1 MIESLISCNSSRKGH
16 KLAGVMMPAET
27 GEALL
32 YAVMSSEGVVLR
44 TFETVE
50 EARIALYA
58 MSAPVGRHPK
68 LVQRDRS
75 GSEKSWSP
83 VGCAGIR
90 LG

>member
-1 MIESLISCNSSRKGH
+1 VIESLKSRNSTRKGH
-16 KLAGVMMPAET
+16 SLAGVTMPAET

-50 EARIALYA
+50 EARIAIYA

-68 LVQRDRS
+68 LVQRGRS
-75 GSEKSWSP
+75 DSEKSWAP
-83 VGCAGIR
+83 VG
-90 LG
+90 